1 MSFFDADEYI
11 KESEEKISFMK
22 LSTESFYDKEV
33 SGALDKAINLQAIV
47 LTLSKFIK
55 HCENVVKDGSL
66 TYSETLEV
74 KYLIERMQNA
84 MDKASMANPFNPK
97 DLLVN
102 LTEMFDD
109 LQTPTSKE
117 LDLIF
122 TGGSG
127 ISFKAS
133 EFFKRLAELI

>member
-11 KESEEKISFMK
+11 KESEEKINFMK
-22 LSTESFYDKEV
+22 LSTESFYDKKV
-33 SGALDKAINLQAIV
+33 SGTLDKAINLQAIV
-47 LTLSKFIK
+47 LTLTRFIK
-55 HCENVVKDGSL
+55 HCESVVEDGSL

-74 KYLIERMQNA
+74 KYLIERMQSA
-84 MDKASMANPFNPK
+84 MDRASLENPFNPK

-117 LDLIF
+117 LELIF

-127 ISFKAS
+127 IAFRAS
-133 EFFKRLAELI
+133 EFFKRLSELI